1 MMTPAWD
8 DLNDFLSSDDFA
20 AIVTVELANGTTRTF
35 KGIFDDPYF
44 NAQLGEYEADTSRP
58 RITCKMADVAG
69 VKRGDTVTFNGQ
81 AYNVLTSPHGDGTGM
96 AVLEIAIEDGL
107 L

>member
-1 MMTPAWD
+1 MFAPAWD
-8 DLNDFLSSDDFA
+8 DLDNFLSSDDFA
-20 AIVTVELANGTTRTF
+20 AIVTVELENGTTRTF

-58 RITCKMADVAG
+58 RITCKMSDVAG
-69 VKRGDTVTFNGQ
+69 VKRGDTVTFSGKS
-81 AYNVLTSPHGDGTGM
+81 YSVLTSPHGDGTGM